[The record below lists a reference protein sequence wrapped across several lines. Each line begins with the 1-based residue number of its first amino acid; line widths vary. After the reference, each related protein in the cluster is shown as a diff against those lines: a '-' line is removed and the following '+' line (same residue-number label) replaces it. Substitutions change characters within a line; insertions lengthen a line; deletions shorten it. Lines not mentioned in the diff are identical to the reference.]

1 MLPSPKQYPKDSSE
15 IEVSDEYSSSPT
27 VCEDG
32 VAPKLKQ
39 AYIDE
44 RVKLELSELELNRSR
59 VVIMDQHGHVIKVP
73 FLVEH

>member
-1 MLPSPKQYPKDSSE
+1 MLPSPKRYPKESCEIDVSEEHCSSLTTCK
-15 IEVSDEYSSSPT
+15 S
-27 VCEDG
+27 G

-44 RVKLELSELELNRSR
+44 RVKLELTEVELNRSR